1 MKKGRGNSIVR
12 GLADDPQWYKDAI
25 IYELRVRSFYD
36 TSGDGIGD
44 FAGLTDKLEYLQ
56 RLGVTALW
64 LLPFYLSPQ
73 RDDGYDIS
81 DYMDVHPDCG
91 TLHDFRGFLREAHRR
106 GLYVITELVLN
117 HTSDQH
123 PWFQRARRTA
133 TGSAERNFYVWSDTS
148 DKYREVRVIFQD
160 TELSNWSWDPIA
172 KAYYWHRFFSHQPD
186 LNFDN
191 PMVRNAM
198 LGVVD
203 FWLEMGV
210 DGLRLDAVP
219 YLFEREGTS
228 CENLPET
235 HAFLAELRRHV
246 DRYFPNRMLLAEA
259 NQWPED
265 AASYLA
271 EGKECHMAFHFPLMP
286 RMFMA
291 VRMEDRFPITDIWA
305 QTPPIGETC
314 QWALFLRNHDELTLE
329 MVTDEERDYMYRSYA
344 QEGRMRLN
352 VGIRRRLAPLL
363 GNHRRAI
370 ELNVGLLF
378 SLPGTPVIYYGDEI
392 GMGDNI
398 FLGDRDG
405 VRTPMQWSGDRN
417 AGFSTANPQRLIL
430 PVVIDYEYHYQTVNV
445 EAQESNHHSLLWWMR
460 RMIAL
465 RAQFKAFGRGAIDF
479 LHPENPHVI
488 AYIRRY
494 ADEHILVVANLS
506 RFVQYVELNLIE
518 LKGMVP
524 IELFGRNPFPPIGDL
539 PYLLTLGPHM
549 FLWFSLEPKHTET
562 SSGLPAY
569 EPTTLQMR
577 NSFEAF
583 LGGDSRTEFERTLI
597 QYLPHC
603 RWFRSKARRIKSTK
617 IADIISLPKFQGDAC
632 ILIVNVDFADSEAE
646 IYVLPI
652 ALALDDRAKEVSERS
667 PEWVIARVSHGI
679 NGNATTGILYEAAG
693 DPALAL
699 ALLDSMDRRRHFKSR
714 VGEVQT
720 APTSRYRDLRGAR
733 NEPCEPRM
741 LRGEQSNTSIAFG
754 NRLILKLFRRL
765 DPGVNP
771 DLEVGRFLT
780 EHEFN
785 HMAPVAGSI
794 EYNIGRAEPRTLG
807 ILQGFVPN
815 HGDTWEFTLHE
826 LGLYFERTAAERDAS
841 PAVPQGDL
849 VDLIALNGP
858 DEQNRELIGP
868 YLDAAALMGR
878 RVAELHLALISDSQD
893 REFASEPYT
902 ILYQRSAYQSMRNL
916 QGAVMRQLDAHLV
929 ALPKDVRRLAERLPA
944 YQARIAGCFDDFL
957 KRRITGVRMRTHGD
971 LHLGQ
976 MLNAGNDF
984 VIIDFEGEPALSLP
998 ERRRKRSALRDVA
1011 GMLRSFS
1018 YAVFASKKVQIE
1030 RGPISAM
1037 DDGRM
1042 TAWARL
1048 WQTWSS
1054 WAFLK
1059 EYIAV
1064 AGSAPFMPKN
1074 PDEMRVLLNA
1084 FQMEKAVYEVGYEL
1098 NNRPDWLRVPLAG
1111 IEQLLKIDVVDPND
1125 IPPSHV

>member
-1 MKKGRGNSIVR
+1 MKKDRANPMVR

-36 TSGDGIGD
+36 TGGDGIGD
-44 FAGLTDKLEYLQ
+44 FGGLTDKLGYLQ

-64 LLPFYLSPQ
+64 LLPFYPSPQ

-91 TLHDFRGFLREAHRR
+91 TLHDFRAFLKEAHRR

-123 PWFQRARRTA
+123 PWFQRARRA
-133 TGSAERNFYVWSDTS
+133 PPGSAERDFYVWSDTS
-148 DKYREVRVIFQD
+148 EKYRDARIIFQD
-160 TELSNWSWDPIA
+160 SELSNWSWDPLG

-191 PMVRNAM
+191 PTVRKAM

-203 FWLEMGV
+203 FWLGMGV

-235 HAFLAELRRHV
+235 HAFLAELRHHV

-265 AASYLA
+265 AVSYLA

-305 QTPPIGETC
+305 QTPPIDETC

-329 MVTDEERDYMYRSYA
+329 MVTEEERDYMYRSYA

-352 VGIRRRLAPLL
+352 LGIRRRLSPLL
-363 GNHRRAI
+363 GNHRRSI

-417 AGFSTANPQRLIL
+417 AGFSLANPQRLIL

-445 EAQESNHHSLLWWMR
+445 EAQESNNHSLLWWMR
-460 RMIAL
+460 RIIAL
-465 RAQFKAFGRGAIDF
+465 RKQFKAFGRGTIDF

-488 AYIRRY
+488 AYIRRFE
-494 ADEHILVVANLS
+494 DERVLVVANLS
-506 RFVQYVELNLIE
+506 RFVQYVELNLAE
-518 LKGMVP
+518 FKGMAP
-524 IELFGRNPFPPIGDL
+524 IELFSRNPFPPIGDL

-549 FLWFSLEPKHTET
+549 FLWFSLAPQRTDAAPR
-562 SSGLPAY
+562 GGAY
-569 EPTTLQMR
+569 EPAMLPMR
-577 NSFEAF
+577 NSFQGF
-583 LGGDSRTEFERTLI
+583 LNGDSSRGLERNLTE
-597 QYLPHC
+597 YLPHC
-603 RWFRSKARRIKSTK
+603 RWFRSKARWIKSTN
-617 IADIISLPKFQGDAC
+617 IADTVALPNFEGDAC
-632 ILIVNVDFADSEAE
+632 ILLVNVDFTDGDSE

-652 ALALDDRAKEVSERS
+652 ALALGDHAKAVSERS
-667 PEWVIARVSHGI
+667 HDRVIAQVSHGVD
-679 NGNATTGILYEAAG
+679 GNASHGILYDASGEPG
-693 DPALAL
+693 LAL
-699 ALLDSMDRRRHFKSR
+699 ALLDSMDRRRRFKSR
-714 VGEVQT
+714 VGEIQT
-720 APTSRYRDLRGAR
+720 MPTSRYRELRGAR
-733 NEPCEPRM
+733 EEPCEPRV

-754 NRLILKLFRRL
+754 NQLILKLFRRL

-780 EHEFN
+780 EHGFAN
-785 HMAPVAGSI
+785 GAPVAGSI
-794 EYNIGRAEPRTLG
+794 EYTAGRGAPRTLG

-826 LGLYFERTAAERDAS
+826 LGLYFERVAAE
-841 PAVPQGDL
+841 PNENPVVPPGDL
-849 VDLIALNGP
+849 VDLIALDGP
-858 DEQNRELIGP
+858 DQQNRERLGP
-868 YLDAAALMGR
+868 YLDAAGLIGR
-878 RVAELHLALISDSQD
+878 RVAELHLALISDSHD
-893 REFASEPYT
+893 PEFAPEPYT
-902 ILYQRSAYQSMRNL
+902 NLYQRSAYQSMRNL
-916 QGAVMRQLDAHLV
+916 QGTVMRQLDARLA
-929 ALPKDVRRLAERLPA
+929 ALPKDVRRLAQRLPE
-944 YQARIAGCFDDFL
+944 YQARITNCFEAFL
-957 KRRITGVRMRTHGD
+957 KRRVTAVRMRTHGD

-976 MLNAGNDF
+976 ILNAGNDF
-984 VIIDFEGEPALSLP
+984 FIIDFEGEPALSLP

-1018 YAVFASKKVQIE
+1018 YVVFTARAAQIE
-1030 RGPISAM
+1030 RGPVTAM
-1037 DDGRM
+1037 DSDRM

-1059 EYIAV
+1059 GYSAA
-1064 AGSAPFMPKN
+1064 AGDAPFMPKS
-1074 PDEMRVLLNA
+1074 PDEIRVLLNA

-1098 NNRPDWLRVPLAG
+1098 NNRPNWLRVPIAG
-1111 IEQLLKIDVVDPND
+1111 IEQLLGIEVREPDDA
-1125 IPPSHV
+1125 SQSGE